1 MAGVRREALTD
12 IPKLT
17 GVLQRAVLTMPSR
30 VSKQRFQSV
39 EGRIAFL
46 ELVDNPQALQIV
58 FEPTVLAHALVQRIL
73 PGVPERG
80 MAEIVGQR
88 HSFSEILV
96 QPQRPADTTRDLRHF
111 DAVRQARSEEIAFV
125 IDEDLRFVFQPP
137 ERGQMYDAISVTL
150 EVPAHRRPR
159 LLVATTARTV
169 FTGGIPGAWCHFG
182 IRAVIAAAICL
193 SLAASLMNAR
203 PLIPGGRGEGARR
216 RPSCRGA

>member
-1 MAGVRREALTD
+1 M
-12 IPKLT
+12 
-17 GVLQRAVLTMPSR
+17 
-30 VSKQRFQSV
+30 
-39 EGRIAFL
+39 
-46 ELVDNPQALQIV
+46 
-58 FEPTVLAHALVQRIL
+58 QRIL

-137 ERGQMYDAISVTL
+137 ERGRMYDAISVTL

-169 FTGGIPGAWCHFG
+169 FRRHTG
-182 IRAVIAAAICL
+182 RLV
-193 SLAASLMNAR
+193 SLWHSRRDRSGYL
-203 PLIPGGRGEGARR
+203 PVARR
-216 RPSCRGA
+216 VADECAPH